1 MTTEFTIPGT
11 PQAKQRPRFSRRG
24 SYVTSYT
31 PEMTVN
37 YENLVKV
44 SWANAN
50 ADMKLTG
57 ALGAEVKLFFPIPKS
72 VSKKKRLAME
82 IGTVYHTKKPDVD
95 NCLKSIFDALN
106 GIAYDDDSQIVAVTA
121 AKFYSENPRA
131 WVKITELES

>member
-57 ALGAEVKLFFPIPKS
+57 ALGAEVKLFFRNWSPY
-72 VSKKKRLAME
+72 LAME
-82 IGTVYHTKKPDVD
+82 IGMVYHTKKPDVD